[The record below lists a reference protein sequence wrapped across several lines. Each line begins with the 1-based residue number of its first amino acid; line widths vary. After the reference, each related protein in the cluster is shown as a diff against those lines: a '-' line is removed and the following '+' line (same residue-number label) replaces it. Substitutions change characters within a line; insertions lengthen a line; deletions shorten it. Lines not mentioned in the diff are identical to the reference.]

1 METQF
6 YYIHGLNGSKNSTK
20 FLELKKYYPN
30 IECFEWFVGDNIPYR
45 IRQWKKIIEN
55 LNKKV
60 CVIASST
67 GANFAYQLQLELRFE
82 TIKTVYIN
90 PLFDIEDLIDQT
102 FFPNQ
107 LKQHILKIK
116 CLLTDSLVFLG
127 DKDEVLRQ
135 NNSVFMN
142 SNQVVVCKKSSH
154 KFEYLYE
161 YLNFIDNYIAKK
173 QHCEV
178 NFILFQQLQISYLKL
193 ELDRILICKKNAE
206 SKNDFKSL
214 EINRVLEIKKTKL
227 LERRFSSIIQ
237 FYNEIEISVNN
248 LKFKE
253 EVFRFSAKQEQ
264 FVSCVINQAISN
276 RIKNLLK
283 SREIAIKERKNA
295 ASINQEIRKIIKHKN
310 LCLLD
315 FL

>member
-30 IECFEWFVGDNIPYR
+30 IECFEWLVGDNIPYR
-45 IRQWKKIIEN
+45 IKQWKKIIEN

-67 GANFAYQLQLELRFE
+67 GVNFAYQLQLELGFE

-90 PLFDIEDLIDQT
+90 PLFDIKDLIDQT
-102 FFPNQ
+102 IFPNQ
-107 LKQHILKIK
+107 ISSQTIKIK
-116 CLLTDSLVFLG
+116 CLITGSLVFLSE
-127 DKDEVLRQ
+127 KDEVLRQ

-154 KFEYLYE
+154 KFEYLNE
-161 YLNFIDNYIAKK
+161 YLDFIDNYIAKK
-173 QHCEV
+173 QHCEM
-178 NFILFQQLQISYLKL
+178 NFMLFQQLQISYLKL
-193 ELDRILICKKNAE
+193 ELELERILICIKNAE

-214 EINRVLEIKKTKL
+214 EINRDLEIKKTKL
-227 LERRFSSIIQ
+227 LEKRFKSIIR

-253 EVFRFSAKQEQ
+253 EGFDFQQSRNNLFP
-264 FVSCVINQAISN
+264 VSS
-276 RIKNLLK
+276 IKLFQI
-283 SREIAIKERKNA
+283 E
-295 ASINQEIRKIIKHKN
+295 
-310 LCLLD
+310 
-315 FL
+315 

>member
-107 LKQHILKIK
+107 LKQYILKIK
-116 CLLTDSLVFLG
+116 CLLTDSLVFLA

-161 YLNFIDNYIAKK
+161 YLNFIDNYIAK
-173 QHCEV
+173 
-178 NFILFQQLQISYLKL
+178 
-193 ELDRILICKKNAE
+193 
-206 SKNDFKSL
+206 
-214 EINRVLEIKKTKL
+214 
-227 LERRFSSIIQ
+227 
-237 FYNEIEISVNN
+237 
-248 LKFKE
+248 
-253 EVFRFSAKQEQ
+253 
-264 FVSCVINQAISN
+264 
-276 RIKNLLK
+276 
-283 SREIAIKERKNA
+283 
-295 ASINQEIRKIIKHKN
+295 
-310 LCLLD
+310 
-315 FL
+315 